1 MNKRFLDLLAAL
13 AGVLTIIAGMSYDK
27 DILQLL
33 KPEWTPYITYASA
46 IATVLLKVLAYFAPP
61 TPSPTP
67 PNPTNKPQ

>member
-33 KPEWTPYITYASA
+33 PPKWTPYITYASA

-67 PNPTNKPQ
+67 DSTNKPQ

>member
-1 MNKRFLDLLAAL
+1 
-13 AGVLTIIAGMSYDK
+13 MSYDK

-33 KPEWTPYITYASA
+33 PPKWTPYITYASA

-61 TPSPTP
+61 TPSALP